1 MSELVLTIFLSLLL
15 IFFLFLISKLE
26 YKKPKNKEK
35 KMQKIPLF
43 YVSKNSTKIKRIK
56 RVKDGNLISFVSQGE
71 IVCLEESL
79 NFSDFLN
86 DDFYQ
91 NNYLNFIKK
100 MPRDEKGRFTKEN
113 LDLSLPHPFT
123 IHKYLYNF
131 LNCFSLV

>member
-15 IFFLFLISKLE
+15 IFFLLLIYKLE

-43 YVSKNSTKIKRIK
+43 YVSKNSTKIKHIK
-56 RVKDGNLISFVSQGE
+56 RVKDGDLISFVSQGE
-71 IVCLEESL
+71 IVCLEESS
-79 NFSDFLN
+79 NFSDFLLN

-100 MPRDEKGRFTKEN
+100 MLRDEKGRFNKRKFGFKLAT
-113 LDLSLPHPFT
+113 SVYH
-123 IHKYLYNF
+123 
-131 LNCFSLV
+131 S